1 MLWATEHEKWLA
13 NPDLCLKRERQQK
26 LLDITYR
33 ERGVLGS

>member
-13 NPDLCLKRERQQK
+13 NPDLRLKRECQQK